1 MQGHSKVLIPVKV
14 LSKPFAVVRQQSY
27 VLVVAETHTKTAPKN
42 PKLNWSIV
50 VVVGDDAQGYSTHH
64 LTSAIAP
71 RSRIVSHPRHLLL
84 KFRGMF
90 VLHGHNSTPA
100 VVARSL
106 CCPHRSTKYILET
119 VAWRKVAGHH
129 GPHPWTSYQVNFV
142 YVPWTRKVITG
153 WLRWTASGAPCP
165 PTKSLLFV
173 NICRSD

>member
-84 KFRGMF
+84 NFRGMF
-90 VLHGHNSTPA
+90 VLHDHNSTPA
-100 VVARSL
+100 VVTRSW
-106 CCPHRSTKYILET
+106 CSPHTGQANIYILAGNCGLT
-119 VAWRKVAGHH
+119 KCSQSPRPPSMDLISSQFCLCAMDTKGNYRVAALDGERRHH
-129 GPHPWTSYQVNFV
+129 APHQIPSF
-142 YVPWTRKVITG
+142 
-153 WLRWTASGAPCP
+153 C
-165 PTKSLLFV
+165 
-173 NICRSD
+173 